1 LLLATDKH
9 PYYIHAMDTNFAFE
23 VSETALALRRAF
35 DRRAAEQDVTRAQW
49 RVLSF
54 LKREDG
60 LRQVALAD
68 HLDVEPITL
77 CRMVDRL
84 EEAGLVERR
93 ADESDRRARRI
104 YLTEKARP
112 IIEELR
118 RIAEDL
124 IEEALAG
131 VSEEEQAGV
140 RGVLARVR
148 GNVAPAAA
156 AAKRRAS

>member
-1 LLLATDKH
+1 
-9 PYYIHAMDTNFAFE
+9 MDTNFAFE

-35 DRRAAEQDVTRAQW
+35 DRRAAEQGVTRAQW

-124 IEEALAG
+124 IGEALAG
-131 VSEEEQAGV
+131 VSDEEQAGV

-148 GNVAPAAA
+148 ANVAPAA

>member
-1 LLLATDKH
+1 
-9 PYYIHAMDTNFAFE
+9 MDTNFAFE

-35 DRRAAEQDVTRAQW
+35 DRRAAEQGVTRAQW

-118 RIAEDL
+118 RIAENL
-124 IEEALAG
+124 IGEALAG
-131 VSEEEQAGV
+131 VSDEEQAGV
-140 RGVLARVR
+140 RGILARVR
-148 GNVAPAAA
+148 ANVAPAA